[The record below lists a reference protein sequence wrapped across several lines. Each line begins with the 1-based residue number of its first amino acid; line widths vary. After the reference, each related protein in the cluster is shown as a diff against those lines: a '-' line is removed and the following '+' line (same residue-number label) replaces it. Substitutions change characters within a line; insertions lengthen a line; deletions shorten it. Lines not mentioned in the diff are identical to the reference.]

1 MSQLPDYVAS
11 AKPNPTDKR
20 APWLTTTAAT
30 YAGIMLWFVFWSG
43 LPSGGGTNFA
53 AGVLSQGLLFAL
65 MSLVIAAC
73 ICYLCFYHVPGM
85 LGMKTGL
92 PLYIVG
98 TSTYGV
104 NGGFLMPGFLMG
116 CLQFGWLSVNGY
128 FAGLGFAC
136 FIKGAATLEEV
147 VAVTGSPLHLGI
159 GVGWAIVAAFIGLK
173 GIKYVG
179 MVASYLPIIPI
190 VVLLYLFACTVG
202 GIFDFN
208 PKKAT
213 GAGDVPK
220 VFASVNFGED
230 LGTATDDDMQGGEQ
244 TAMNVE
250 EEATANE
257 SETPMIAAEV
267 SVGEEIVETNTGGG
281 DKKVVL
287 PKPRNDS
294 NFFSTFLSVLWEGNW
309 RTSDDAD
316 LQTTK
321 TVGLYGKGT
330 LGSLAGQLGVLS
342 LICAYVVGFFAT
354 AGAAGCDFGS
364 NNKDRTAVIFGG
376 LVGIAGATIF
386 TGAIALIAVAGAQGL
401 GLENAGLNPYESMK
415 VLVGSEVGGWFMIL
429 LAIAAFPAACFS
441 SLIAANSFKATL
453 PKTNP
458 FVSCG
463 IGTAIACLLIVTG
476 FAGQAGAVFTLIGA
490 SFGPVCGA
498 MAADYLLSDKKW
510 AGPRQGYNLAGW
522 FSWIIGFFVGGIT
535 LFVEGFLGG
544 KMPVEIPCPPVSA
557 FVIGFVLYYFFAK
570 MGLESKKL
578 DMPQRID

>member
-1 MSQLPDYVAS
+1 MSQLPDYVVS
-11 AKPNPTDKR
+11 ATPNPADKR

-43 LPSGGGTNFA
+43 LPSGGGTDFA

-65 MSLVIAAC
+65 VSLVIAAL
-73 ICYLCFYHVPGM
+73 ICYACFYHVPGM

-128 FAGLGFAC
+128 SAGLGFAC
-136 FIKGAATLEEV
+136 IIKGTVTLEEV
-147 VAVTGSPLHLGI
+147 KAVTGSPLHLGI
-159 GVGWAIVAAFIGLK
+159 GIGWTIIAAFIGLK

-179 MVASYLPIIPI
+179 MVASFLPTIPI
-190 VVLLYLFACTVG
+190 VVLLSLLVCTVG

-208 PKKAT
+208 PKAMVHK
-213 GAGDVPK
+213 DIPK
-220 VFASVNFGED
+220 VFA
-230 LGTATDDDMQGGEQ
+230 T
-244 TAMNVE
+244 
-250 EEATANE
+250 
-257 SETPMIAAEV
+257 
-267 SVGEEIVETNTGGG
+267 SVGESHDAADDAVVAIEEVMTEVPVGEETIIAIVEESDEAEFHLSSVDVPITTPLL
-281 DKKVVL
+281 KKQDG
-287 PKPRNDS
+287 P
-294 NFFSTFLSVLWEGNW
+294 NFFATFFSVLRAGNW
-309 RTSDDAD
+309 RESGETDTNTA
-316 LQTTK
+316 K
-321 TVGLYGKGT
+321 AVGLYGKGT

-364 NNKDRTAVIFGG
+364 NNKDRTAVIYGG

-386 TGAIALIAVAGAQGL
+386 TGAIALIAIAGAQGL
-401 GLENAGLNPYESMK
+401 GLENVGLNPYESMK
-415 VLVGSEVGGWFMIL
+415 VLVGSKIGGLFMIL

-453 PKTNP
+453 PKINP
-458 FVSCG
+458 FISCG
-463 IGTAIACLLIVTG
+463 IGTAIACFLIVSG

-498 MAADYLLSDKKW
+498 MVADYLLSDKKW
-510 AGPRQGYNLAGW
+510 AGPREGFNLAGW

-535 LFVEGFLGG
+535 LLVEGFLGG
-544 KMPVEIPCPPVSA
+544 TMPIEIPCPPVSA
-557 FVIGFVLYYFFAK
+557 FVVGFVLYYFFAK

-578 DMPQRID
+578 NMPQRIDL